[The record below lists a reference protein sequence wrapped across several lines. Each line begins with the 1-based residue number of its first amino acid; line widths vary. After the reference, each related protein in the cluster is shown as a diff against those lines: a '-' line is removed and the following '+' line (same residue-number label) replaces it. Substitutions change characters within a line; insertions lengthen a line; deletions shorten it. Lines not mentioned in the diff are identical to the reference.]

1 MILLCLGVLTLFGTI
16 DGVLIWFGFTRIEA
30 CFFIV
35 ASFCMSRFTLSPIQ
49 EISLNLGSITVV
61 FLLSKRSKLLY
72 EIPRKTFVV
81 VILSLLY
88 GGALRAFGTTSTILP
103 SSVIIGALSSL
114 CQKDK
119 SSALFISSII
129 PLIGLMLSELLCLV
143 FNGFCELNTQKSSI
157 LTVQLLSICTCAL
170 IGWIT
175 KSVQN
180 TALIKSKNAH

>member
-61 FLLSKRSKLLY
+61 FLLS